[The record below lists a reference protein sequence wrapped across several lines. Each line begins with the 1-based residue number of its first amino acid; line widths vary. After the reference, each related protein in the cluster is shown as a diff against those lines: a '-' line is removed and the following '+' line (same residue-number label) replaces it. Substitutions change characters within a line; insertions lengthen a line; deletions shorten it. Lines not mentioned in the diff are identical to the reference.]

1 MGGSVSSYSP
11 WRRAIAAVAIAGYF
25 GCLAGP
31 PLIGLAADTVGL
43 PAALAI
49 VGGACAVVA
58 VGASLLSPPRS
69 IPVEHAGS
77 GNSTTNTEGS
87 HG

>member
-49 VGGACAVVA
+49 VGASAGIAADMPGCAARWDASRNAITFAVSAVVPA
-58 VGASLLSPPRS
+58 RS
-69 IPVEHAGS
+69 
-77 GNSTTNTEGS
+77 
-87 HG
+87 